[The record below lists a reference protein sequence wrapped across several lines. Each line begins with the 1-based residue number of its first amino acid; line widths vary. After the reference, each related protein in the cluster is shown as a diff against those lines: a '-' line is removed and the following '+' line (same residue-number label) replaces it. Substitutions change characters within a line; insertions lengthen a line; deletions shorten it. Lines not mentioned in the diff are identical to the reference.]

1 MFNYESSIGETD
13 KFRKPHNY
21 QIIFPNFFLT
31 KPKNILEIGT
41 SSCGFAKFLKDNNI
55 GEWIVGAD
63 ITKGLVSHHIPSN
76 LTWEHLFDDFFEGDA
91 MSQEF
96 RDWVAK
102 KEYKFDLIFE
112 DASHTLEMQKHMIS
126 TCDTLLTENG
136 VYITEDIGSY
146 MNAKAIIR
154 SVPTALRQYAY
165 IADLTDSIG
174 DPYDMVV
181 VIDKRRL

>member
-41 SSCGFAKFLKDNNI
+41 SSCGFAKFLKDNKI

-96 RDWVAK
+96 RDWIAK
-102 KEYKFDLIFE
+102 KEYKFEYRHQLINNSYNNNSIFY
-112 DASHTLEMQKHMIS
+112 SLGSKYGRIS
-126 TCDTLLTENG
+126 
-136 VYITEDIGSY
+136 GSFDKK
-146 MNAKAIIR
+146 N
-154 SVPTALRQYAY
+154 
-165 IADLTDSIG
+165 
-174 DPYDMVV
+174 
-181 VIDKRRL
+181 VINNYSLNTVGSTSQLNEKQSLKTWPL

>member
-41 SSCGFAKFLKDNNI
+41 SSCGFAKFLKDNKI

-96 RDWVAK
+96 RDWIAK

-126 TCDTLLTENG
+126 TCDTLLSENG
-136 VYITEDIGSY
+136 VYITEDIASY
-146 MNAKAIIR
+146 MNAKSIIR

-181 VIDKRRL
+181 VVDKRRL